1 MRSEDRQ
8 KASDYLR
15 LYLVFEEDML
25 QVPLDEFIPAV
36 IEGGVTAIQLRNK
49 GADLRRT
56 LITGH
61 RIMELIEGTGTLF
74 VVNDRVDLALA
85 LGAEAVHLGIKDI
98 PLEAA
103 VSTWP
108 ETVYGYSCNCLTD
121 LETAVNGGASYIG
134 VGPAFNTDTKK
145 DLRPVIGPEGIR
157 LITER
162 SPLPA
167 IAIGGI
173 KASNIK
179 NLKGMGLS
187 GVAVSSAL
195 CASGDPYC
203 DARLMRELAEEL

>member
-8 KASDYLR
+8 KTSDYLR

-25 QVPLDEFIPAV
+25 QMPLDEFIQAAV
-36 IEGGVTAIQLRNK
+36 EGGVTAIQLRNK
-49 GADLRRT
+49 GKDIRSSI
-56 LITGH
+56 ITGY
-61 RIMELIEGTGTLF
+61 RIMELIEGKDILF
-74 VVNDRVDLALA
+74 VVNDRIDAALT

-98 PLEAA
+98 PLASA
-103 VSTWP
+103 VDTWA
-108 ETVYGYSCNCLTD
+108 EMVYGYSCNSLED

-134 VGPAFNTDTKK
+134 VGPAFHTDTKK
-145 DLRPVIGPEGIR
+145 DLRPVIGTEGIR

-173 KASNIK
+173 KASNMK
-179 NLKGMGLS
+179 NLKGLGLS

-203 DARLMRELAEEL
+203 DAKLMRELAEEL